1 MYLIKYDQ
9 IILNDGFN
17 EYEIII
23 PTYDIEKFN
32 SLLNLKI
39 ALQLYVQH
47 TEAHQFLT

>member
-39 ALQLYVQH
+39 
-47 TEAHQFLT
+47 EEN